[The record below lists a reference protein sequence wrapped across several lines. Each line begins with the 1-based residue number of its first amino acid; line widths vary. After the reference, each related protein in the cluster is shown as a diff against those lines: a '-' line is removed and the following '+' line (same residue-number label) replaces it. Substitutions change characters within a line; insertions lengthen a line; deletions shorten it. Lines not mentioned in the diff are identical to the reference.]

1 MKNLKIKILTL
12 VFAALAVSSLFC
24 SVAFVNARAT
34 TGNEK
39 FESVSLNLSENV
51 TMNYKLTGLDKNV
64 NYTVKFTFGEE
75 EPIFVDVP
83 VSTDGEANVPFAS
96 ITPKC
101 FDKSVKAELYAK
113 DSETPIAENTTSA
126 KEYLYNLLTSSPE
139 ALGVTCEK
147 YEKLKALAVDMLYYG
162 EAIQIKYIQS
172 GFTPV
177 TDGLT
182 DAQKAYATAFKPLD
196 KSADTRKIS
205 GVKSDEFTWVN
216 AGVRFDYNVSLYFTI
231 KPTSENAKLSL
242 KVGDDVVSAY
252 EVDGETRKYR
262 YEKVGVL
269 DFDKVYTI
277 NIVNEAGEAIGETL
291 SYSVNGYVYAKQ
303 SDTADMAAVVKA
315 VYNYGV
321 SAYAYDTAKEAHTY
335 KLIPE
340 YGTDY
345 TAAENTL
352 GKWQTCEYCH
362 KKSYTQ
368 YATAV
373 NDKGNIKK
381 THSDDGLNLGPYEYV
396 YMGGDRTQLSSYK
409 KTDTRVALASTSFN
423 MGTNGSQ
430 TYIFK
435 VTATAGKAKVI
446 IRARNTTLDSAKKYN
461 EEYQLNK
468 SLTLTVNGTDKKVP
482 SSLVLKKSPEIIG
495 GAVFDEYQLTVA
507 DLVEGENTITLT
519 FKAESIDG
527 SGNKAKGLYLQYLR
541 LETTTDCNG
550 AHNIVYAEKVEAGCR
565 VGMEARYECTTCGMY
580 FKLDKVTEVS
590 EAELEIAE
598 VHTYDVPEKVDET
611 NHKLTCVLCGESKTV
626 AHTGSGENHLVV
638 AKRPNRV
645 WYYEGETLKDIEE
658 DVIVNGS
665 RQSNRMKLYTT
676 NLCADGCGSLTAYT
690 GEYTVTYQHGEAFTA
705 GDTFVTLTAEKDGVT
720 YTGILDGLT
729 VVKNADDILNIDDAG
744 ITVVSGA
751 FSQRCNDDGH
761 TYGEAYYG
769 QSAYGGYYIHEIKTS
784 VTLKFNATKT
794 SGKLTVQ
801 AGSNNPGGG
810 IPKRGVKVNGQIKI
824 YLNGKEIKI
833 AENVILHGTVG
844 KLNERWA
851 WTVWET
857 LDLGDVELKEGENE
871 IKVEKVG
878 KGDYA
883 LVDIDCFNIFY

>member
-1 MKNLKIKILTL
+1 
-12 VFAALAVSSLFC
+12 
-24 SVAFVNARAT
+24 
-34 TGNEK
+34 
-39 FESVSLNLSENV
+39 
-51 TMNYKLTGLDKNV
+51 MNYKLTGLDKNV

-75 EPIFVDVP
+75 EPKIVDVP

-96 ITPKC
+96 VTPKC
-101 FDKSVKAELYAK
+101 FDKSVKAELYAEGVEEK
-113 DSETPIAENTTSA
+113 PLDTNTMSA
-126 KEYLYNLLTSSPE
+126 KEYLYNLLTLSPE

-162 EAIQIKYIQS
+162 EAIQTKYIQS
-172 GFTPV
+172 GFTHV

-205 GVKSDEFTWVN
+205 GAKSDEFTWVN

-345 TAAENTL
+345 TAAEATL
-352 GKWQTCEYCH
+352 GKWQTCEYCG
-362 KKSYTQ
+362 KKTYTQ

-373 NDKGNIKK
+373 NDKGNTK
-381 THSDDGLNLGPYEYV
+381 TTETGPYEYV
-396 YMGGDRTQLSSYK
+396 YIGGDRTQESSYQ
-409 KTDTRVALASTSFN
+409 KTDTRAALASTSFN

-430 TYIFK
+430 TYTFK

-446 IRARNTTLDSAKKYN
+446 IRARNTTLDSTKKYN

-482 SSLVLKKSPEIIG
+482 SSVVLKKSPEING

-527 SGNKAKGLYLQYLR
+527 GNKAKGLYLQYLR

-550 AHNIVYAEKVEAGCR
+550 AHNLVYAEKVEAGCR
-565 VGMEARYECTTCGMY
+565 VGMEAHYECTTCGLY

-590 EAELEIAE
+590 EAELEIE
-598 VHTYDVPEKVDET
+598 KNHVYDVPEKVDET
-611 NHKLTCVLCGESKTV
+611 NHKLTCIVCGESKTV
-626 AHTGSGENHLVV
+626 AHTESGENRLVV

-645 WYYEGETLKDIEE
+645 WYCEGETLKDIEE
-658 DVIVNGS
+658 DVIVNGDKK
-665 RQSNRMKLYTT
+665 RARMQLYTT

-705 GDTFVTLTAEKDGVT
+705 GDTYVTLTAEKDGVT

-744 ITVVSGA
+744 ITVDSNA
-751 FSQRCNDDGH
+751 FGQRGNDAPNKN
-761 TYGEAYYG
+761 YIG
-769 QSAYGGYYIHEIKTS
+769 QSAYGGYYLHEIKTS
-784 VTLKFNATKT
+784 VTLKFNAIKTK
-794 SGKLTVQ
+794 GRLTVQ

-810 IPKRGVKVNGQIKI
+810 IPKTGVNVNGQIKI

-833 AENVILHGTVG
+833 AENVVLHGTVG
-844 KLNERWA
+844 KLSERWA

-878 KGDYA
+878 SGQYA

>member
-24 SVAFVNARAT
+24 SVAFTNARAT

-51 TMNYKLTGLDKNV
+51 TMNYKLTGLAENV
-64 NYTVKFTFGEE
+64 NYTVKFTFGED
-75 EPIFVDVP
+75 EPEIVKVP

-101 FDKSVKAELYAK
+101 FDKSVKAELFAK
-113 DSETPIAENTTSA
+113 DSETPLDTNTTSA
-126 KEYLYNLLTSSPE
+126 REYLYKLLTLSPE

-147 YEKLKALAVDMLYYG
+147 YEKLKVLAVDMLYYG
-162 EAIQIKYIQS
+162 EAIQAKYIQS

-177 TDGLT
+177 TNGLT

-205 GVKSDEFTWVN
+205 GAKSDEFSWVN

-242 KVGDDVVSAY
+242 KVGNDVVSAY

-321 SAYAYDTAKEAHTY
+321 SAHAYDTAKEAHSY

-345 TAAENTL
+345 AAAEDTL
-352 GKWQTCEYCH
+352 GKWQTCEYCN

-373 NDKGNIKK
+373 NPSGNTK
-381 THSDDGLNLGPYEYV
+381 TTETGPYEYIYV
-396 YMGGDRTQLSSYK
+396 GGDRTQASSYK
-409 KTDTRVALASTSFN
+409 KTDTRAALASTSYN
-423 MGTNGSQ
+423 MGTKGSQ
-430 TYIFK
+430 VYTFK
-435 VTATAGKAKVI
+435 VTAAAGKAKVI
-446 IRARNTTLDSAKKYN
+446 IRARNTTLNSTKEYN

-468 SLTLTVNGTDKKVP
+468 SLALTVNGTDKKVP
-482 SSLVLKKSPEIIG
+482 SSVVLKKSPEIDG

-507 DLVEGENTITLT
+507 NLVDGENTITLT
-519 FKAESIDG
+519 FKAESDDNTG
-527 SGNKAKGLYLQYLR
+527 KPKGLYLQYLR

-550 AHNIVYAEKVEAGCR
+550 AHNLVYAEKVEAGYYSI
-565 VGMEARYECTTCGMY
+565 GMEAHYECTTCGMY

-590 EAELEIAE
+590 EAELKIEKIH
-598 VHTYDVPEKVDET
+598 VYDVPEKVDET
-611 NHKLTCVLCGESKTV
+611 SHKLTCIVCGESKTV
-626 AHTGSGENHLVV
+626 AHTESGENRLIV

-645 WYYEGETLKDIEE
+645 WYCEGETLKDIEE
-658 DVIVNGS
+658 DVIVNGDKK
-665 RQSNRMKLYTT
+665 RARMQLYTT

-705 GDTFVTLTAEKDGVT
+705 GDTYVTLTAEKDGVT

-744 ITVVSGA
+744 VTVDENN
-751 FSQRCNDDGH
+751 FKQRGNDQ
-761 TYGEAYYG
+761 GEIIG
-769 QSAYGGYYIHEIKTS
+769 QSAYGGYYLHEIKTS

-794 SGKLTVQ
+794 KGRLTVQ
-801 AGSNNPGGG
+801 AGSNNNTNGQLP
-810 IPKRGVKVNGQIKI
+810 IRGVKVNGQIKI

-833 AENVILHGTVG
+833 AENVVLHGTVG
-844 KLNERWA
+844 KLSERWA

-878 KGDYA
+878 SGQYA

>member
-24 SVAFVNARAT
+24 SVAFTNARAT

-51 TMNYKLTGLDKNV
+51 TMNYKLTGLAENV
-64 NYTVKFTFGEE
+64 NYTVKFTFGED
-75 EPIFVDVP
+75 EPEIVKVP

-101 FDKSVKAELYAK
+101 FDKSVKAELFAEGIEEK
-113 DSETPIAENTTSA
+113 IAENTTSA
-126 KEYLYNLLTSSPE
+126 EEYLYKLLTLSPE

-147 YEKLKALAVDMLYYG
+147 YEKLKVLAVDMLYYG
-162 EAIQIKYIQS
+162 EAIQTKYIQS

-205 GVKSDEFTWVN
+205 GAKSDEFSWVN

-242 KVGDDVVSAY
+242 KVGNDIVTAY

-321 SAYAYDTAKEAHTY
+321 SAHAYDTAKEAHSY

-340 YGTDY
+340 YGTNY
-345 TAAENTL
+345 TAAEDTL

-373 NDKGNIKK
+373 NSDGITK
-381 THSDDGLNLGPYEYV
+381 TTETGPYEYIYV
-396 YMGGDRTQLSSYK
+396 GGDRISADSY
-409 KTDTRVALASTSFN
+409 TRSDTCVNLASTSWN
-423 MGTNGSQ
+423 MKSGTQ
-430 TYIFK
+430 VYTFK

-446 IRARNTTLDSAKKYN
+446 IRARNTNQNKSNYN

-468 SLTLTVNGTDKKVP
+468 SLTLTINGTDKKIP
-482 SSLVLKKSPEIIG
+482 SSVILKASPEFSD
-495 GAVFDEYQLTVA
+495 GAAFDEYQLTVA
-507 DLVEGENTITLT
+507 NLVDGENTITLT
-519 FKAESIDG
+519 FKAESDDNTG
-527 SGNKAKGLYLQYLR
+527 KPKGLYLQYLR

-550 AHNIVYAEKVEAGCR
+550 AHNLVYAEKVEAGCYSI
-565 VGMEARYECTTCGMY
+565 GMEAHYECTTCRMY

-626 AHTGSGENHLVV
+626 AHTGSGENHLIV

-645 WYYEGETLKDIEE
+645 WYCEGETLKDIEE
-658 DVIVNGS
+658 DVIVNGDKK
-665 RQSNRMKLYTT
+665 RARMQLYTT

-705 GDTFVTLTAEKDGVT
+705 GDTYVTLTAEKDGVT

-744 ITVVSGA
+744 VTVDSTA
-751 FSQRCNDDGH
+751 FGQRGNDM
-761 TYGEAYYG
+761 GEIIG
-769 QSAYGGYYIHEIKTS
+769 QSAYGGYYLHEIKTS

-810 IPKRGVKVNGQIKI
+810 IPKTGVKVNGQIKI

-833 AENVILHGTVG
+833 AENVVLHGTVG
-844 KLNERWA
+844 KLSERWA

-878 KGDYA
+878 SGQYA

>member
-24 SVAFVNARAT
+24 SVAFTNARAT

-51 TMNYKLTGLDKNV
+51 TMNYKLTGLAEKV

-75 EPIFVDVP
+75 EPEIVKVP
-83 VSTDGEANVPFAS
+83 VGTDGEANVPFAS

-113 DSETPIAENTTSA
+113 DSETPIAESTTSA
-126 KEYLYNLLTSSPE
+126 EEYLYKLLTSSPE
-139 ALGVTCEK
+139 VLGVTCEK
-147 YEKLKALAVDMLYYG
+147 YEKLKVLAVDMLYYG
-162 EAIQIKYIQS
+162 EAIQTKYIQS

-177 TDGLT
+177 TDRLT

-196 KSADTRKIS
+196 KSADMRKIS
-205 GVKSDEFTWVN
+205 GAKSDEFSWVN

-242 KVGDDVVSAY
+242 KVGNDVVTAY
-252 EVDGETRKYR
+252 EVDGEKRKYR

-269 DFDKVYTI
+269 DFDKVYTV

-321 SAYAYDTAKEAHTY
+321 SAYAYDTAKEAHSY

-345 TAAENTL
+345 AAAEATL
-352 GKWQTCEYCH
+352 GKWQTCEYCG
-362 KKSYTQ
+362 KKTYTQ

-373 NDKGNIKK
+373 NSDGTTKK
-381 THSDDGLNLGPYEYV
+381 TADGIHEYI
-396 YMGGDRTQLSSYK
+396 YNGGDRISADSY
-409 KTDTRVALASTSFN
+409 TRSDTCVNLASTSWN
-423 MGTNGSQ
+423 MKSGTQ
-430 TYIFK
+430 VYTFK

-446 IRARNTTLDSAKKYN
+446 IRARNTNKNKSNYN

-468 SLTLTVNGTDKKVP
+468 SLALTINGTDKKIP
-482 SSLVLKKSPEIIG
+482 SSVILKASPEFSD
-495 GAVFDEYQLTVA
+495 GAAFDEYELTVA
-507 DLVEGENTITLT
+507 NLVDGENTITLT
-519 FKAESIDG
+519 FKAESNDNTG
-527 SGNKAKGLYLQYLR
+527 KPKGLYLQYLR

-550 AHNIVYAEKVEAGCR
+550 AHNLVYAEKVEAGCR
-565 VGMEARYECTTCGMY
+565 VGMETHYECTTCGMY

-590 EAELEIAE
+590 EAELKIEKIH
-598 VHTYDVPEKVDET
+598 VYDVPEKVDET

-626 AHTGSGENHLVV
+626 AHTGSGENHLIV

-645 WYYEGETLKDIEE
+645 WYCEGETLKDIEE

-705 GDTFVTLTAEKDGVT
+705 GDTYVTLTAEKDGVT

-761 TYGEAYYG
+761 THGEAYYG
-769 QSAYGGYYIHEIKTS
+769 QSAYGGYYLHEIKTS

-810 IPKRGVKVNGQIKI
+810 IPKTGVKVNGQIKI

-844 KLNERWA
+844 KLSERWA

-857 LDLGDVELKEGENE
+857 LDLGDVELKKGENE

-878 KGDYA
+878 SGQYA

>member
-24 SVAFVNARAT
+24 SVAFTNARAT

-51 TMNYKLTGLDKNV
+51 TMNYKLTGLAENV
-64 NYTVKFTFGEE
+64 NYTVKFTFGED
-75 EPIFVDVP
+75 EPEIVEVP

-101 FDKSVKAELYAK
+101 FDKSVKAELFAK
-113 DSETPIAENTTSA
+113 DSETPLDTNTTSA
-126 KEYLYNLLTSSPE
+126 REYLYKLLTLSPE

-147 YEKLKALAVDMLYYG
+147 YEKLKVLAVDMLYYG
-162 EAIQIKYIQS
+162 EAIQTKYIQS

-177 TDGLT
+177 TDGLS
-182 DAQKAYATAFKPLD
+182 DEQKAYATAFKALD

-205 GVKSDEFTWVN
+205 GAKSDEFSWVN

-242 KVGDDVVSAY
+242 KVGNDIVTAY
-252 EVDGETRKYR
+252 EVDGKTRKYR

-321 SAYAYDTAKEAHTY
+321 SAHAYDTAKEAHSY

-340 YGTDY
+340 YGTNY
-345 TAAENTL
+345 TAAEDTL

-373 NDKGNIKK
+373 NSDGITKK
-381 THSDDGLNLGPYEYV
+381 TADGIHEYI
-396 YMGGDRTQLSSYK
+396 YNGGDRISADSY
-409 KTDTRVALASTSFN
+409 TRSDTCVNLASTSWN
-423 MGTNGSQ
+423 MKSGTQ
-430 TYIFK
+430 VYTFK

-446 IRARNTTLDSAKKYN
+446 IRARNTNNNKSNYN

-468 SLTLTVNGTDKKVP
+468 SLTLTINGTDKKIP
-482 SSLVLKKSPEIIG
+482 SSVILKASPEFSD
-495 GAVFDEYQLTVA
+495 GAAFDEYQLTVA
-507 DLVEGENTITLT
+507 NLVDGENTITLT
-519 FKAESIDG
+519 FKAESDDNTG
-527 SGNKAKGLYLQYLR
+527 KPKGLYLQYLR

-550 AHNIVYAEKVEAGCR
+550 AHNLVYAEKVEAGCYSI
-565 VGMEARYECTTCGMY
+565 GMEAHYECTTCRMY

-626 AHTGSGENHLVV
+626 AHTGSGENHLIV

-645 WYYEGETLKDIEE
+645 WYCEGETLKDIEE
-658 DVIVNGS
+658 DVIVNGDKK
-665 RQSNRMKLYTT
+665 RARMQLYTT

-705 GDTFVTLTAEKDGVT
+705 GDTYVTLTAEKDGVT

-729 VVKNADDILNIDDAG
+729 VVKNEDDILNIDDEKMTVDKSKFNQRGNDMGG
-744 ITVVSGA
+744 II
-751 FSQRCNDDGH
+751 
-761 TYGEAYYG
+761 G
-769 QSAYGGYYIHEIKTS
+769 QSAYGGYYLHEIKTS

-794 SGKLTVQ
+794 QGRLTVQ
-801 AGSNNPGGG
+801 AGSNNNTNGQLP
-810 IPKRGVKVNGQIKI
+810 IRGVKVNGQIKI

-833 AENVILHGTVG
+833 AENVVLHGTVG
-844 KLNERWA
+844 KLSERWA

-878 KGDYA
+878 SGQYA

>member
-24 SVAFVNARAT
+24 SVAFTNARAT

-51 TMNYKLTGLDKNV
+51 TMNYKLTGLAENV
-64 NYTVKFTFGEE
+64 NYTVKFTFGED
-75 EPIFVDVP
+75 EPEIVEVP

-101 FDKSVKAELYAK
+101 FDKSVKAELFAK

-126 KEYLYNLLTSSPE
+126 REYLYKLLTSSPE

-147 YEKLKALAVDMLYYG
+147 YEKLKVLAVDMLYYG
-162 EAIQIKYIQS
+162 EAIQTKYIQS

-205 GVKSDEFTWVN
+205 GAKSDEFSWVN

-242 KVGDDVVSAY
+242 KVGNDVVTAY

-269 DFDKVYTI
+269 DFNKVYTI
-277 NIVNEAGEAIGETL
+277 NIVNEAGETIGETL

-321 SAYAYDTAKEAHTY
+321 SAYAYDTAKEAHSY

-345 TAAENTL
+345 AAAEDTL
-352 GKWQTCEYCH
+352 GKWQTCEYCN

-373 NDKGNIKK
+373 NSDGTTKK
-381 THSDDGLNLGPYEYV
+381 TADGIHEYI
-396 YMGGDRTQLSSYK
+396 YNGGDRISADSY
-409 KTDTRVALASTSFN
+409 TRSDTCVNLASTSWN
-423 MGTNGSQ
+423 MKSGTQ
-430 TYIFK
+430 VYTFK

-446 IRARNTTLDSAKKYN
+446 IRARNTNKNKSNYN

-468 SLTLTVNGTDKKVP
+468 SLALTINGTDKKIP
-482 SSLVLKKSPEIIG
+482 SSVILKASPEFSD
-495 GAVFDEYQLTVA
+495 GAAFDEYQLTVA
-507 DLVEGENTITLT
+507 NLVDGENTITLT
-519 FKAESIDG
+519 FKAESNDNTG
-527 SGNKAKGLYLQYLR
+527 KPKGLYLQYLR

-550 AHNIVYAEKVEAGCR
+550 AHNLVYAEKVEAGYYSI
-565 VGMEARYECTTCGMY
+565 GMEAHHECTTCGMY

-590 EAELEIAE
+590 EAELKIEKIH
-598 VHTYDVPEKVDET
+598 VYDVPEKVDET
-611 NHKLTCVLCGESKTV
+611 NHKLTCIVCGESKTV
-626 AHTGSGENHLVV
+626 AHTESGENRLVV

-645 WYYEGETLKDIEE
+645 WYCEGETLKDIEE
-658 DVIVNGS
+658 DVIVNGDKK
-665 RQSNRMKLYTT
+665 RARMQLYTT

-705 GDTFVTLTAEKDGVT
+705 GDTYVTLTAEKDGVT

-729 VVKNADDILNIDDAG
+729 VVKNKDDILNIDDAG
-744 ITVVSGA
+744 ITVDSNA
-751 FSQRCNDDGH
+751 FGQRGNDAPNKN
-761 TYGEAYYG
+761 YIG

-784 VTLKFNATKT
+784 VTLKFNAIKTK
-794 SGKLTVQ
+794 GRLTVQ
-801 AGSNNPGGG
+801 AGNNNPGGG
-810 IPKRGVKVNGQIKI
+810 IPKTVVKVNGQIKI

-844 KLNERWA
+844 KLSERWA

-878 KGDYA
+878 SGQYA

>member
-24 SVAFVNARAT
+24 SVAFTNARAT

-51 TMNYKLTGLDKNV
+51 TMNYKLTGLAENV

-75 EPIFVDVP
+75 EPEIVKVP

-101 FDKSVKAELYAK
+101 FDKSVKAELFAK
-113 DSETPIAENTTSA
+113 DSETPLDTNTTSA
-126 KEYLYNLLTSSPE
+126 REYLYKLLTLSPE

-162 EAIQIKYIQS
+162 EAIQTKYIQS

-182 DAQKAYATAFKPLD
+182 DEQKAYATAFKALD

-205 GVKSDEFTWVN
+205 GAKSDEFSWVN

-242 KVGDDVVSAY
+242 KVGNDIVTAY

-321 SAYAYDTAKEAHTY
+321 SAYAYDTAKEAHSY

-345 TAAENTL
+345 TAAEATL
-352 GKWQTCEYCH
+352 DKWQTCEYCN

-373 NDKGNIKK
+373 NSSDYKK
-381 THSDDGLNLGPYEYV
+381 TTKDGPYEYIYV
-396 YMGGDRTQLSSYK
+396 GGDRTQASSYQ
-409 KTDTRVALASTSFN
+409 KTDTRVALASTTFN
-423 MGTNGSQ
+423 IKQSGTQ
-430 TYIFK
+430 VYTFK
-435 VTATAGKAKVI
+435 VTAAAGKAKVI
-446 IRARNTTLDSAKKYN
+446 IRARNTTLNSTKNYN

-482 SSLVLKKSPEIIG
+482 SSVVLKKSPEIDG
-495 GAVFDEYQLTVA
+495 GAGFDEYQLTVV
-507 DLVEGENTITLT
+507 DLVDGENTITLT
-519 FKAESIDG
+519 FKSESNDDTG
-527 SGNKAKGLYLQYLR
+527 KPKGLYLQYLR

-550 AHNIVYAEKVEAGCR
+550 AHNLVYAEKVEAGCYSI
-565 VGMEARYECTTCGMY
+565 GMEAHYECTTCRMY

-626 AHTGSGENHLVV
+626 AHTESGENRLIV

-645 WYYEGETLKDIEE
+645 WYCEGETLQDKEE
-658 DVIVNGS
+658 DVVVNGGTK
-665 RQSNRMKLYTT
+665 RARMQLYTT

-705 GDTFVTLTAEKDGVT
+705 GDTYVTLTAEKDGVT

-729 VVKNADDILNIDDAG
+729 VVKNTDDILNIDDAG
-744 ITVVSGA
+744 ITVDENN
-751 FSQRCNDDGH
+751 FKQRGNDMG
-761 TYGEAYYG
+761 GIIG
-769 QSAYGGYYIHEIKTS
+769 QSAYGGYYLHEIKTS

-794 SGKLTVQ
+794 KGRLTVQ
-801 AGSNNPGGG
+801 AGSNNNTNGDLP
-810 IPKRGVKVNGQIKI
+810 IRGVKVNGQIKI

-833 AENVILHGTVG
+833 AENVILHSTVG
-844 KLNERWA
+844 KLSERWA

-878 KGDYA
+878 SGQYA

>member
-24 SVAFVNARAT
+24 SVAFTNARAT

-51 TMNYKLTGLDKNV
+51 TMNYKLTGLAENV

-75 EPIFVDVP
+75 EPEIVKVP

-101 FDKSVKAELYAK
+101 FDKSVKAELF
-113 DSETPIAENTTSA
+113 AEGIEEKPLDTNTTSA
-126 KEYLYNLLTSSPE
+126 REYLYKLLTSSPE

-147 YEKLKALAVDMLYYG
+147 YEKLKVLAVDMLYYG
-162 EAIQIKYIQS
+162 EAIQTKYIQS

-177 TDGLT
+177 TDRLT

-205 GVKSDEFTWVN
+205 GAKSDEFSWVN

-242 KVGDDVVSAY
+242 KVGNDVVSAY

-269 DFDKVYTI
+269 DFDKVYTV

-321 SAYAYDTAKEAHTY
+321 SAYAYDTAKEAHSY

-345 TAAENTL
+345 TAAEATL
-352 GKWQTCEYCH
+352 GKWQTCEYCN

-373 NDKGNIKK
+373 NSDGTTKK
-381 THSDDGLNLGPYEYV
+381 TADGIHEYI
-396 YMGGDRTQLSSYK
+396 YNGGDRISADSY
-409 KTDTRVALASTSFN
+409 TRSDTCVNLASTSWN
-423 MGTNGSQ
+423 MKSGTQ
-430 TYIFK
+430 VYTFK

-446 IRARNTTLDSAKKYN
+446 IRARNTNKNKSKYN

-468 SLTLTVNGTDKKVP
+468 SLTLTINGTDKKIP
-482 SSLVLKKSPEIIG
+482 SSVILKASPEFSD
-495 GAVFDEYQLTVA
+495 GAAFDEYELTVA
-507 DLVEGENTITLT
+507 NLVDGENTITLT
-519 FKAESIDG
+519 FKAESDDNTG
-527 SGNKAKGLYLQYLR
+527 KPKGLYLQYLR

-550 AHNIVYAEKVEAGCR
+550 AHNLVYAEKVEAGCR
-565 VGMEARYECTTCGMY
+565 VGMEAHYECTTCGMY

-590 EAELEIAE
+590 EAELEIE
-598 VHTYDVPEKVDET
+598 KNHVYDVPEKVDET
-611 NHKLTCVLCGESKTV
+611 SHKLTCIVCGESKTV
-626 AHTGSGENHLVV
+626 AHTESGENRLIV

-645 WYYEGETLKDIEE
+645 WYCEGETLQDKEE
-658 DVIVNGS
+658 DVVVNGGTK
-665 RQSNRMKLYTT
+665 RARMQLYTT

-705 GDTFVTLTAEKDGVT
+705 GDTYVTLTAEKDGVT

-744 ITVVSGA
+744 ITVDENN
-751 FSQRCNDDGH
+751 FKQRGNDQG
-761 TYGEAYYG
+761 GIIG
-769 QSAYGGYYIHEIKTS
+769 QSAYGGYYLHEIKTS
-784 VTLKFNATKT
+784 VTLKFNAIKTK
-794 SGKLTVQ
+794 GRLTVQ
-801 AGSNNPGGG
+801 AGNNNPGDS
-810 IPKRGVKVNGQIKI
+810 IIKRGIKVNGQIKI

-833 AENVILHGTVG
+833 AENVVLHGTVG
-844 KLNERWA
+844 KLSERWA

-878 KGDYA
+878 SGQYA

>member
-24 SVAFVNARAT
+24 SAAFTNARAT

-51 TMNYKLTGLDKNV
+51 TMNYKLTGLAENV
-64 NYTVKFTFGEE
+64 KYTVKFTFGEE
-75 EPIFVDVP
+75 EPEIVDVT

-101 FDKSVKAELYAK
+101 FDKSVKAELYVK
-113 DSETPIAENTTSA
+113 GDETPIAESTTSA
-126 KEYLYNLLTSSPE
+126 REYLYKLLTSSPE

-147 YEKLKALAVDMLYYG
+147 YEKLKTLAVDMLYYG
-162 EAIQIKYIQS
+162 EAIQTKYIQS

-182 DAQKAYATAFKPLD
+182 DAQKAYATAFKALD

-368 YATAV
+368 YATKV
-373 NDKGNIKK
+373 NSGNYAK
-381 THSDDGLNLGPYEYV
+381 TTLNGPYEYV
-396 YMGGDRTQLSSYK
+396 YIGGDRTQLSSYK
-409 KTDTRVALASTSFN
+409 KTDTRVALAST
-423 MGTNGSQ
+423 
-430 TYIFK
+430 TYDMKDSGKPQVYTFK
-435 VTATAGKAKVI
+435 VTATAGEVGEVKVI
-446 IRARNTTLDSAKKYN
+446 IRMRNTTLNSSNYN
-461 EEYQLNK
+461 EEYQINK
-468 SLTLTVNGTDKKVP
+468 SLSLTVNGTNKEI
-482 SSLVLKKSPEIIG
+482 SSSVVLKASPEING
-495 GAVFDEYQLTVA
+495 GAVFDEYILTVENLQA
-507 DLVEGENTITLT
+507 GENTITLT
-519 FKAESIDG
+519 FKSESND
-527 SGNKAKGLYLQYLR
+527 AKGKPKGGYLQYMR
-541 LETTTDCNG
+541 LEG
-550 AHNIVYAEKVEAGCR
+550 
-565 VGMEARYECTTCGMY
+565 
-580 FKLDKVTEVS
+580 
-590 EAELEIAE
+590 
-598 VHTYDVPEKVDET
+598 
-611 NHKLTCVLCGESKTV
+611 
-626 AHTGSGENHLVV
+626 
-638 AKRPNRV
+638 
-645 WYYEGETLKDIEE
+645 
-658 DVIVNGS
+658 
-665 RQSNRMKLYTT
+665 
-676 NLCADGCGSLTAYT
+676 
-690 GEYTVTYQHGEAFTA
+690 
-705 GDTFVTLTAEKDGVT
+705 
-720 YTGILDGLT
+720 
-729 VVKNADDILNIDDAG
+729 
-744 ITVVSGA
+744 
-751 FSQRCNDDGH
+751 
-761 TYGEAYYG
+761 
-769 QSAYGGYYIHEIKTS
+769 
-784 VTLKFNATKT
+784 
-794 SGKLTVQ
+794 
-801 AGSNNPGGG
+801 
-810 IPKRGVKVNGQIKI
+810 
-824 YLNGKEIKI
+824 
-833 AENVILHGTVG
+833 
-844 KLNERWA
+844 
-851 WTVWET
+851 
-857 LDLGDVELKEGENE
+857 
-871 IKVEKVG
+871 
-878 KGDYA
+878 
-883 LVDIDCFNIFY
+883 

>member
-24 SVAFVNARAT
+24 SVAFTNARAT

-75 EPIFVDVP
+75 EPEIVEVP

-96 ITPKC
+96 VTPKC
-101 FDKSVKAELYAK
+101 FDKSVKAELFAEGIEEK
-113 DSETPIAENTTSA
+113 IAENTTSA
-126 KEYLYNLLTSSPE
+126 REYLYKLLTSSPE

-162 EAIQIKYIQS
+162 EAIQTKYIQS

-205 GVKSDEFTWVN
+205 GAKSDEFSWVN

-242 KVGDDVVSAY
+242 KVGNDVVTAY

-303 SDTADMAAVVKA
+303 GDTADMAAVVKA

-321 SAYAYDTAKEAHTY
+321 SAYAYDTAKEAHSY

-345 TAAENTL
+345 AAAEDTL
-352 GKWQTCEYCH
+352 GKWQTCEYCN

-373 NDKGNIKK
+373 NSSGVTKK
-381 THSDDGLNLGPYEYV
+381 TSDGIHEYV
-396 YMGGDRTQLSSYK
+396 YNGGDRTSVDSY
-409 KTDTRVALASTSFN
+409 TRSDTCVNFANTSWN
-423 MGTNGSQ
+423 MKSGTQ
-430 TYIFK
+430 VYTFK

-446 IRARNTTLDSAKKYN
+446 IRARNTNKNKSKYN

-482 SSLVLKKSPEIIG
+482 SSVVLKKSPEFSD
-495 GAVFDEYQLTVA
+495 GAAFDEYELAIA
-507 DLVEGENTITLT
+507 DLIDGENTITLT
-519 FKAESIDG
+519 FKAESDDNTG
-527 SGNKAKGLYLQYLR
+527 KPKGLYLQYLR

-550 AHNIVYAEKVEAGCR
+550 AHNLVYAEKVEAGCR
-565 VGMEARYECTTCGMY
+565 VGMETHYECTTCGMY

-590 EAELEIAE
+590 EAELEIE
-598 VHTYDVPEKVDET
+598 KNHVYDVPEKVDET

-626 AHTGSGENHLVV
+626 AHTGSGENRLIV

-645 WYYEGETLKDIEE
+645 WYCEGETLQDKEE
-658 DVIVNGS
+658 DVVVNGGTK
-665 RQSNRMKLYTT
+665 RARMQLYTT

-705 GDTFVTLTAEKDGVT
+705 GDTYVTLTAEKDGVT

-744 ITVVSGA
+744 ITVDENN
-751 FSQRCNDDGH
+751 FKQRGNDQG
-761 TYGEAYYG
+761 GIIG
-769 QSAYGGYYIHEIKTS
+769 QSAYGGYYLHEIKTS
-784 VTLKFNATKT
+784 VTLKFNAIKTK
-794 SGKLTVQ
+794 GRLTVQ
-801 AGSNNPGGG
+801 AGNNNPGDS
-810 IPKRGVKVNGQIKI
+810 IVKRGIKVNGQIKI

-878 KGDYA
+878 SGQYA

>member
-24 SVAFVNARAT
+24 SVAFTNARAT

-51 TMNYKLTGLDKNV
+51 TMNYKLTGLAENV
-64 NYTVKFTFGEE
+64 YYTVKFTFGEE
-75 EPIFVDVP
+75 EPEIVKVP

-96 ITPKC
+96 VTPKC
-101 FDKSVKAELYAK
+101 FDKSVKAELF
-113 DSETPIAENTTSA
+113 AEGIEEKPLDTNTTSA
-126 KEYLYNLLTSSPE
+126 REYLYKLLTLSPE

-147 YEKLKALAVDMLYYG
+147 YEKLKVLAVDMLYYG
-162 EAIQIKYIQS
+162 EAIQTRYIQS
-172 GFTPV
+172 GFTPL
-177 TDGLT
+177 TNGLS
-182 DAQKAYATAFKPLD
+182 DAQKSYATAFKPLD

-205 GVKSDEFTWVN
+205 GAKSDEFSWVN

-231 KPTSENAKLSL
+231 KPTSETAKLSL
-242 KVGDDVVSAY
+242 KVGNDVVSAY

-321 SAYAYDTAKEAHTY
+321 SAYAYDTAKEAHSY

-345 TAAENTL
+345 AAAEDTL
-352 GKWQTCEYCH
+352 GKWQTCEYCN

-373 NDKGNIKK
+373 NSSGYTK
-381 THSDDGLNLGPYEYV
+381 TTKDGPYEYIYV
-396 YMGGDRTQLSSYK
+396 GGDRTQASSYK
-409 KTDTRVALASTSFN
+409 KTDTRAALACTTVN
-423 MGTNGSQ
+423 MKPNGSQ
-430 TYIFK
+430 TYTFK

-446 IRARNTTLDSAKKYN
+446 IRARNTTLDSTKKYN

-468 SLTLTVNGTDKKVP
+468 SLTLTINGTDKKIP
-482 SSLVLKKSPEIIG
+482 SSVVLKKSPEIEG

-519 FKAESIDG
+519 FKSESNDG
-527 SGNKAKGLYLQYLR
+527 SGKPKGLYLQYLR
-541 LETTTDCNG
+541 LETTTDCKG
-550 AHNIVYAEKVEAGCR
+550 AHNLVYAEKVEAGYYSI
-565 VGMEARYECTTCGMY
+565 GMEAHYECTTCGMY

-590 EAELEIAE
+590 EAELKIEKIH
-598 VHTYDVPEKVDET
+598 VYDVPEKVDET
-611 NHKLTCVLCGESKTV
+611 NHKLTCIVCGESKTV
-626 AHTGSGENHLVV
+626 AHTGSGENHLIV

-645 WYYEGETLKDIEE
+645 WYCEGETLQDKEE
-658 DVIVNGS
+658 DVVVNGGTK
-665 RQSNRMKLYTT
+665 RARMQLYTT

-705 GDTFVTLTAEKDGVT
+705 GDTYVTLTAEKDGVT

-729 VVKNADDILNIDDAG
+729 VVKNTDDILNIDDAG
-744 ITVVSGA
+744 ITVDENN
-751 FSQRCNDDGH
+751 FKQRGNDQG
-761 TYGEAYYG
+761 GIIG
-769 QSAYGGYYIHEIKTS
+769 QSAYGGYYLHEIKTS

-794 SGKLTVQ
+794 KGRLTVQ
-801 AGSNNPGGG
+801 AGNNNPGDS
-810 IPKRGVKVNGQIKI
+810 IIKRGVKVNGQIKI

-833 AENVILHGTVG
+833 AENVVLHGTVG
-844 KLNERWA
+844 KLSERWA

-878 KGDYA
+878 SGQYA
-883 LVDIDCFNIFY
+883 LVDIDCLNIFY

>member
-24 SVAFVNARAT
+24 SAAFTNARAT

-51 TMNYKLTGLDKNV
+51 TMNYKLTGLDEKV
-64 NYTVKFTFGEE
+64 NYTVKFTFGED
-75 EPIFVDVP
+75 EPEIVKVT

-101 FDKSVKAELYAK
+101 FDKTIKAELYAEGVEEK
-113 DSETPIAENTTSA
+113 PLDTNETSA
-126 KEYLYNLLTSSPE
+126 EEYLYKLLTLSPE
-139 ALGVTCEK
+139 TLGVTCEK

-162 EAIQIKYIQS
+162 EAIQTKYIQS

-231 KPTSENAKLSL
+231 KPTSANAKLSL

-368 YATAV
+368 YATIV
-373 NDKGNIKK
+373 NSDGTTKK
-381 THSDDGLNLGPYEYV
+381 TADGIHEYI
-396 YMGGDRTQLSSYK
+396 YNGGDRISADSY
-409 KTDTRVALASTSFN
+409 TRSDTCVNLASTSWN
-423 MGTNGSQ
+423 MKSGTQ
-430 TYIFK
+430 VYTFK

-446 IRARNTTLDSAKKYN
+446 IRARNTNKNKSNYN

-468 SLTLTVNGTDKKVP
+468 SLTLTINGTDKKIP
-482 SSLVLKKSPEIIG
+482 SSVILKASPEFSD
-495 GAVFDEYQLTVA
+495 GAAFDEYELTVA
-507 DLVEGENTITLT
+507 NLVDGENTITLT
-519 FKAESIDG
+519 FKAESDD
-527 SGNKAKGLYLQYLR
+527 NTRKPKGLYLQYLR

-550 AHNIVYAEKVEAGCR
+550 AHNLVYAEKVEAGCR
-565 VGMEARYECTTCGMY
+565 VGMEAHYECTTCGMY

-611 NHKLTCVLCGESKTV
+611 RHKLTCIVCGESKTV
-626 AHTGSGENHLVV
+626 AHTGSGENRLVV

-645 WYYEGETLKDIEE
+645 WYYEGETLQDKEE
-658 DVIVNGS
+658 DVVVNGGTK
-665 RQSNRMKLYTT
+665 RARMQLYTT

-705 GDTFVTLTAEKDGVT
+705 GDTYVTLTAEKDGVT

-744 ITVVSGA
+744 VTVDENN
-751 FSQRCNDDGH
+751 FKQRGNDQG
-761 TYGEAYYG
+761 GVIG
-769 QSAYGGYYIHEIKTS
+769 QSAYGGYYLHEIKTS

-794 SGKLTVQ
+794 QGRLTVQ
-801 AGSNNPGGG
+801 AGNNNPGGG
-810 IPKRGVKVNGQIKI
+810 IPKTGVRVSGQIKI

-833 AENVILHGTVG
+833 AENVVLHGTVG
-844 KLNERWA
+844 KLSERWA

-878 KGDYA
+878 KGGYA

>member
-24 SVAFVNARAT
+24 SVAFTNARAT

-39 FESVSLNLSENV
+39 FDSVSLNLSENV
-51 TMNYKLTGLDKNV
+51 TMNYKLTGLAENV

-101 FDKSVKAELYAK
+101 FDKTIKAELYAEGVEEK
-113 DSETPIAENTTSA
+113 PLDTNETSA
-126 KEYLYNLLTSSPE
+126 KEYLYKLLTLSPE

-162 EAIQIKYIQS
+162 EAIQTKYIQS

-182 DAQKAYATAFKPLD
+182 DAQKACATAFKPLD

-205 GVKSDEFTWVN
+205 GAKSDEFTWVN

-269 DFDKVYTI
+269 DFNKVYTI

-345 TAAENTL
+345 AAAGNTL

-362 KKSYTQ
+362 KKTYTQ

-373 NDKGNIKK
+373 NDKGNTK
-381 THSDDGLNLGPYEYV
+381 TTETGPYEYI
-396 YMGGDRTQLSSYK
+396 YIGGDRTQEKSYQ
-409 KTDTRVALASTSFN
+409 KTDTRAALASTTYN
-423 MGTNGSQ
+423 IKQNGTQ
-430 TYIFK
+430 VYTFK
-435 VTATAGKAKVI
+435 VTATAGEVKVI
-446 IRARNTTLDSAKKYN
+446 IRMRNTTLNSSGYN
-461 EEYQLNK
+461 EEYQINK
-468 SLTLTVNGTDKKVP
+468 SLSLTVNGTNKEI
-482 SSLVLKKSPEIIG
+482 SSSVVLKASPEITG
-495 GAVFDEYQLTVA
+495 GAVFDEYELAVA
-507 DLVEGENTITLT
+507 DLIDGENTITLT
-519 FKAESIDG
+519 FKAESKDN
-527 SGNKAKGLYLQYLR
+527 SGKPKGGYLQYMR
-541 LETTTDCNG
+541 LEG
-550 AHNIVYAEKVEAGCR
+550 
-565 VGMEARYECTTCGMY
+565 
-580 FKLDKVTEVS
+580 
-590 EAELEIAE
+590 
-598 VHTYDVPEKVDET
+598 
-611 NHKLTCVLCGESKTV
+611 
-626 AHTGSGENHLVV
+626 
-638 AKRPNRV
+638 
-645 WYYEGETLKDIEE
+645 
-658 DVIVNGS
+658 
-665 RQSNRMKLYTT
+665 
-676 NLCADGCGSLTAYT
+676 
-690 GEYTVTYQHGEAFTA
+690 
-705 GDTFVTLTAEKDGVT
+705 
-720 YTGILDGLT
+720 
-729 VVKNADDILNIDDAG
+729 
-744 ITVVSGA
+744 
-751 FSQRCNDDGH
+751 
-761 TYGEAYYG
+761 
-769 QSAYGGYYIHEIKTS
+769 
-784 VTLKFNATKT
+784 
-794 SGKLTVQ
+794 
-801 AGSNNPGGG
+801 
-810 IPKRGVKVNGQIKI
+810 
-824 YLNGKEIKI
+824 
-833 AENVILHGTVG
+833 
-844 KLNERWA
+844 
-851 WTVWET
+851 
-857 LDLGDVELKEGENE
+857 
-871 IKVEKVG
+871 
-878 KGDYA
+878 
-883 LVDIDCFNIFY
+883 

>member
-24 SVAFVNARAT
+24 SVAFTNARAT

-51 TMNYKLTGLDKNV
+51 TMNYKLTGLAENV

-75 EPIFVDVP
+75 EPEIVEVP
-83 VSTDGEANVPFAS
+83 VGTDGEANVPFAS
-96 ITPKC
+96 VTPKC
-101 FDKSVKAELYAK
+101 FDKSVKAELFAEGIEEK
-113 DSETPIAENTTSA
+113 IAENTTSA
-126 KEYLYNLLTSSPE
+126 REYLYKLLTSSPE

-147 YEKLKALAVDMLYYG
+147 YEKLKVLAVDMLYYG
-162 EAIQIKYIQS
+162 EAIQTKYIQS

-177 TDGLT
+177 TNGLT

-205 GVKSDEFTWVN
+205 GAKSNEFSWVN
-216 AGVRFDYNVSLYFTI
+216 AGVRFDYNVSLYFRI

-242 KVGDDVVSAY
+242 KVGNDVVTAY

-262 YEKVGVL
+262 YEKVSVL

-345 TAAENTL
+345 AAAEATL
-352 GKWQTCEYCH
+352 DKWQTCEYCN

-373 NDKGNIKK
+373 NPSGNTK
-381 THSDDGLNLGPYEYV
+381 TTKDGPYEYIYV
-396 YMGGDRTQLSSYK
+396 GGDRTQVSSYK
-409 KTDTRVALASTSFN
+409 KTDTRAALASTSFN
-423 MGTNGSQ
+423 MNGGAQ
-430 TYIFK
+430 TYAFK
-435 VTATAGKAKVI
+435 VVANAGKAKVI
-446 IRARNTTLDSAKKYN
+446 IRARNTTFDSTKTYN
-461 EEYQLNK
+461 EAYQLNK
-468 SLTLTVNGTDKKVP
+468 SLTLNINGTDKNI
-482 SSLVLKKSPEIIG
+482 SSSVILKESPDIAD
-495 GAVFDEYQLTVA
+495 GAVFEEYQLAVA
-507 DLVEGENTITLT
+507 DLIDGENTVTLT
-519 FKAESIDG
+519 FTRESNDG
-527 SGNKAKGLYLQYLR
+527 SGKAKGCYLQYMR
-541 LETTTDCNG
+541 LETTADCNG
-550 AHNIVYAEKVEAGCR
+550 AHNLVYVEKTEPGYYVA
-565 VGMEARYECTTCGMY
+565 GMEAHYECTTCGMY

-590 EAELEIAE
+590 EAELKTEKIH
-598 VHTYDVPEKVDET
+598 VYDVPEKIDET
-611 NHKLTCVLCGESKTV
+611 SHKLTCVLCGESKTV
-626 AHTGSGENHLVV
+626 AHTESGENRLIV

-645 WYYEGETLKDIEE
+645 WYCEGETLKDIEE
-658 DVIVNGS
+658 DVIVNGDKK
-665 RQSNRMKLYTT
+665 RARMQLYTT

-705 GDTFVTLTAEKDGVT
+705 GDTYVTLTAEKDGVT

-729 VVKNADDILNIDDAG
+729 VVKNEDDILNIDDAG
-744 ITVVSGA
+744 ITVDSNA
-751 FSQRCNDDGH
+751 FGQRGNDAPNKN
-761 TYGEAYYG
+761 YIG

-794 SGKLTVQ
+794 KGRLTVQ
-801 AGSNNPGGG
+801 AGNNNPGGG
-810 IPKRGVKVNGQIKI
+810 IPKTVVKVNGQIKI

-833 AENVILHGTVG
+833 AENVILHSTVG

-878 KGDYA
+878 SGQYA

>member
-24 SVAFVNARAT
+24 SVAFTNARAT

-75 EPIFVDVP
+75 EPEIVDVP

-205 GVKSDEFTWVN
+205 DTKSDEFTWVN

-277 NIVNEAGEAIGETL
+277 NIVNKAGEAIGETL

-345 TAAENTL
+345 AAAENTL
-352 GKWQTCEYCH
+352 GKWQTCEYCN
-362 KKSYTQ
+362 KKTYTQ
-368 YATAV
+368 YATKV
-373 NDKGNIKK
+373 NSDGTTKK
-381 THSDDGLNLGPYEYV
+381 TADGIHEYI
-396 YMGGDRTQLSSYK
+396 YNGGDRISADSY
-409 KTDTRVALASTSFN
+409 TRSDTCVNLASTSWN
-423 MGTNGSQ
+423 MKSGTQ
-430 TYIFK
+430 VYTFK

-446 IRARNTTLDSAKKYN
+446 IRARNTNKNKSNYN

-468 SLTLTVNGTDKKVP
+468 SLTLTINGTDKKIP
-482 SSLVLKKSPEIIG
+482 SSVILKASPEFSD
-495 GAVFDEYQLTVA
+495 GAAFDEYELTVA
-507 DLVEGENTITLT
+507 NLVDGENTITLT
-519 FKAESIDG
+519 FKAESDD
-527 SGNKAKGLYLQYLR
+527 NTRKPKGLYLQYLR

-550 AHNIVYAEKVEAGCR
+550 AHNLVYAEKVEAGCR
-565 VGMEARYECTTCGMY
+565 VGMEAHYECTTCGMY

-611 NHKLTCVLCGESKTV
+611 NHKLTCIVCGESKTV

-645 WYYEGETLKDIEE
+645 WYCEGETLKDIEE
-658 DVIVNGS
+658 DVIVYGDKK
-665 RQSNRMKLYTT
+665 RARMQLYTT

-705 GDTFVTLTAEKDGVT
+705 GDTYVTLTAEKDGVT

-744 ITVVSGA
+744 ITVDSNA
-751 FSQRCNDDGH
+751 FGQRGNDAPNKN
-761 TYGEAYYG
+761 YIG

-810 IPKRGVKVNGQIKI
+810 IPKTGVKVNGQIKI

-844 KLNERWA
+844 KLSERWA

-857 LDLGDVELKEGENE
+857 LDLGNVELKEGENE

>member
-1 MKNLKIKILTL
+1 
-12 VFAALAVSSLFC
+12 
-24 SVAFVNARAT
+24 
-34 TGNEK
+34 
-39 FESVSLNLSENV
+39 
-51 TMNYKLTGLDKNV
+51 MNYKLTCLAENV
-64 NYTVKFTFGEE
+64 NYTVKFTFGED
-75 EPIFVDVP
+75 EPEIVEVP
-83 VSTDGEANVPFAS
+83 VSSTDGEANVPFAS
-96 ITPKC
+96 VTPKC
-101 FDKSVKAELYAK
+101 FDKSVKAELFAEGIEGK
-113 DSETPIAENTTSA
+113 IAENTTSA
-126 KEYLYNLLTSSPE
+126 KEYLYKLLTLSPE

-147 YEKLKALAVDMLYYG
+147 YEKLKTLAVDMLYYG
-162 EAIQIKYIQS
+162 EAIQTKYIGS

-205 GVKSDEFTWVN
+205 GAKSDEFSWVN

-242 KVGDDVVSAY
+242 KVGNDVVSAY

-277 NIVNEAGEAIGETL
+277 NIVNEAGETIGETL

-303 SDTADMAAVVKA
+303 SDVADMAAVVKA

-321 SAYAYDTAKEAHTY
+321 SAYAYDTAKEAHSY

-345 TAAENTL
+345 AAAEATL
-352 GKWQTCEYCH
+352 GKWQTCEYCG
-362 KKSYTQ
+362 KKTYTQ

-373 NDKGNIKK
+373 NSDGTTKK
-381 THSDDGLNLGPYEYV
+381 TADGIHEYI
-396 YMGGDRTQLSSYK
+396 YNGGDRISADSY
-409 KTDTRVALASTSFN
+409 TRSDTCVNLASTSWN
-423 MGTNGSQ
+423 MKSGTQ
-430 TYIFK
+430 VYTFK

-446 IRARNTTLDSAKKYN
+446 IRARNTNKNKSNYN

-468 SLTLTVNGTDKKVP
+468 SLTLTINGTDKKIP
-482 SSLVLKKSPEIIG
+482 SSVILKASPEFSD
-495 GAVFDEYQLTVA
+495 GAAFDEYELTVA
-507 DLVEGENTITLT
+507 NLVDGENTITLT
-519 FKAESIDG
+519 FKAESDDNTG
-527 SGNKAKGLYLQYLR
+527 KPKGLYLQYLR

-550 AHNIVYAEKVEAGCR
+550 AHNLVYVEKTEPSYYIA
-565 VGMEARYECTTCGMY
+565 GMEAHYECTICGAC
-580 FKLDKVTEVS
+580 FLTDKVTEVS
-590 EAELEIAE
+590 EKELETEKIH
-598 VHTYDVPEKVDET
+598 VYDVPEKIDET
-611 NHKLTCVLCGESKTV
+611 SHKLTCVLCGESKTV
-626 AHTGSGENHLVV
+626 AHTESGENRLIV

-658 DVIVNGS
+658 DVIVNGDKK
-665 RQSNRMKLYTT
+665 RARMQLYTT

-690 GEYTVTYQHGEAFTA
+690 SEYTVTYQHGEAFTA

-729 VVKNADDILNIDDAG
+729 VVKNANDILNIDDAG
-744 ITVVSGA
+744 ITVDENN
-751 FSQRCNDDGH
+751 FKQRGNDQG
-761 TYGEAYYG
+761 GIIG
-769 QSAYGGYYIHEIKTS
+769 QSAYGGYYLHEIKTS

-794 SGKLTVQ
+794 KGRLTVQ
-801 AGSNNPGGG
+801 AGNNNPGDSVV
-810 IPKRGVKVNGQIKI
+810 KRGVKVNGQIKI

-844 KLNERWA
+844 KFSERWA

-857 LDLGDVELKEGENE
+857 LDLGDVVLKEGENE

-878 KGDYA
+878 SGQYA